1 MSEVL
6 LQSQGVMTPSYATLQ
21 QAAEWFA
28 VLQDGAFDA
37 HERAAWQAW
46 LEQDNTHR
54 IAWQQVE
61 SVMRKFQQVED
72 DAARQTLRTI
82 SQGRRRAVKSIMAI
96 CLLSA
101 GGWGIAR
108 QPAVQQWSGI
118 LMAQH
123 TTRIGERRRMQ
134 LADGSTLWL
143 NTASAV
149 NIHYSSK
156 ERHIELVAGEIW
168 IQTAADPMPAA
179 RPFFVSTRHGQLQ
192 ALGTRFNVLDD
203 GQRSH
208 VAVFEG
214 AVAIRLSPASQPGLI
229 VQAGEQSS
237 FDGVAILPVQAAD
250 PAMDSWTHGMLVA
263 DNLPLPEFIT
273 RLERYRRGHLGFD
286 PGLSHLRIVGAF
298 PLQDTDHALHL
309 LEQTL
314 PVRVHRLLPWWVTLE
329 PAAMPVQA
337 MQQK

>member
-1 MSEVL
+1 MDAHGAV
-6 LQSQGVMTPSYATLQ
+6 TPSYATLQ

-28 VLQDGAFDA
+28 TLQAGEFDA
-37 HERAAWQAW
+37 GARAAWQAW
-46 LEQDNTHR
+46 LEQEPTHR

-61 SVMRKFQQVED
+61 NVMHKFQHMED

-82 SQGRRRAVKSIMAI
+82 SQNRRRVVKSIMAL

-101 GGWGIAR
+101 GGWGLAR
-108 QPAVQQWSGI
+108 QPAVQQWSGT

-134 LADGSTLWL
+134 LADGSILWM
-143 NTASAV
+143 NTASAI
-149 NIHYSSK
+149 NMHFSSQQ
-156 ERHIELVAGEIW
+156 RRIELVAGEVW
-168 IQTAADPMPAA
+168 VQTATDLMQPR
-179 RPFFVSTRHGQLQ
+179 RPFFISTRHGQLQ

-214 AVAIRLSPASQPGLI
+214 AVAIRLPQAEQPGLI

-237 FDGVAILPVQAAD
+237 FDGISIQPVQMAD
-250 PAMDSWTHGMLVA
+250 PAMESWPQGMLVA
-263 DNLPLPEFIT
+263 DNLPLPDFVS
-273 RLERYRRGHLGFD
+273 RLERYRRGHLGYD
-286 PGLSHLRIVGAF
+286 PALSHLRIVGAF
-298 PLQDTDHALHL
+298 PLQDTDRALHL

-314 PVRVHRLLPWWVTLE
+314 PVRVHRLMPWWVTLE
-329 PAAMPVQA
+329 PMPVSG
-337 MQQK
+337 

>member
-1 MSEVL
+1 MDMLQERHDSMS
-6 LQSQGVMTPSYATLQ
+6 PSYATLQ

-28 VLQDGAFDA
+28 MLHAGEFDA
-37 HERAAWQAW
+37 QQRAAWQAW

-54 IAWQQVE
+54 MAWQQVE
-61 SVMRKFQQVED
+61 SVLRKFQHVED

-82 SQGRRRAVKSIMAI
+82 SQGRRRAVKSIMAL

-134 LADGSTLWL
+134 LADGSILWM
-143 NTASAV
+143 NTASAI
-149 NIHYSSK
+149 NMHYSSK
-156 ERHIELVAGEIW
+156 ERRIELIAGEVW
-168 IQTAADPMPAA
+168 VQTATDPMQPG
-179 RPFFVSTRHGQLQ
+179 RPFLISTRHGELQ

-214 AVAIRLSPASQPGLI
+214 AVAIHLPQAGQPGLI

-237 FDGVAILPVQAAD
+237 FDGISIRPAHEAD
-250 PAMDSWTHGMLVA
+250 PAMESWTHGMLVA
-263 DNLPLPEFIT
+263 DNLPLPEFVS
-273 RLERYRRGHLGFD
+273 RLKRYRRGHLGYD
-286 PGLSHLRIVGAF
+286 PALSHLRIVGAF
-298 PLQDTDHALHL
+298 PLQDTDRALHL

-329 PAAMPVQA
+329 PAALSG
-337 MQQK
+337 

>member
-1 MSEVL
+1 MEVL
-6 LQSQGVMTPSYATLQ
+6 ETHAAVTPSYTTLQ

-28 VLQDGAFDA
+28 ILQAGEFDA
-37 HERAAWQAW
+37 RERAAWQTW

-54 IAWQQVE
+54 MAWQQVE
-61 SVMRKFQQVED
+61 SVMRKFQGVED

-82 SQGRRRAVKSIMAI
+82 SQGRRRAVKSIMAL
-96 CLLSA
+96 CLLSV
-101 GGWGIAR
+101 GGWGISR
-108 QPAVQQWSGI
+108 QPAVQQWSGT

-134 LADGSTLWL
+134 LADGSTLWI

-156 ERHIELVAGEIW
+156 ERRVELVAGEVW
-168 IQTAADPMPAA
+168 VQTAHDPMQPG
-179 RPFFVSTRHGQLQ
+179 RPFLISTRHGQLQ

-214 AVAIRLSPASQPGLI
+214 AVAIRLPQSEQPGLI

-237 FDGVAILPVQAAD
+237 FDGVSIQPARAAD
-250 PAMDSWTHGMLVA
+250 PAMESWTHGMLVA
-263 DNLPLPEFIT
+263 DNLPLPDFVS
-273 RLERYRRGHLGFD
+273 RLERYRRGHLGYD
-286 PGLSHLRIVGAF
+286 PSLSHLRIVGAF
-298 PLQDTDHALHL
+298 PLQDTDRALHL

-329 PAAMPVQA
+329 PASLHG
-337 MQQK
+337 

>member
-1 MSEVL
+1 MEALVDNNHIAAN
-6 LQSQGVMTPSYATLQ
+6 PSYATLQ

-28 VLQDGAFDA
+28 MLHAGEFDTE
-37 HERAAWQAW
+37 ERAAWQAW
-46 LEQDNTHR
+46 LEQDNAHR
-54 IAWQQVE
+54 LAWQQVE
-61 SVMRKFQQVED
+61 NVMRKFQHMED
-72 DAARQTLRTI
+72 DAARQTLHTM
-82 SQGRRRAVKSIMAI
+82 SQGRRRVVKSILAL
-96 CLLSA
+96 CLISA

-134 LADGSTLWL
+134 LADGSILWL

-149 NIHYSSK
+149 NIDYSVSQ
-156 ERHIELVAGEIW
+156 RHIQLVAGEVW
-168 IQTAADPMPAA
+168 VQTATDPMQPR

-214 AVAIRLSPASQPGLI
+214 AVAIRLPQASQPGLI

-237 FDGVAILPVQAAD
+237 FDGISIHPVHEAD
-250 PAMDSWTHGMLVA
+250 PAMESWTHGMLVA
-263 DNLPLPEFIT
+263 DNLPLPDFVA
-273 RLERYRRGHLGFD
+273 RLERYRRGHLGYD
-286 PGLSHLRIVGAF
+286 PALSHLRIVGAF
-298 PLQDTDHALHL
+298 PLQDTDRALHL

-329 PAAMPVQA
+329 ST
-337 MQQK
+337 

>member
-1 MSEVL
+1 MEALVDNNHIAAN
-6 LQSQGVMTPSYATLQ
+6 PSYATLQ

-28 VLQDGAFDA
+28 MLHAGEFDTE
-37 HERAAWQAW
+37 ERAALQAW
-46 LEQDNTHR
+46 LEQDNAHR
-54 IAWQQVE
+54 LAWQQVE
-61 SVMRKFQQVED
+61 NVMRKFQHMGD
-72 DAARQTLRTI
+72 DAARQTLHTL
-82 SQGRRRAVKSIMAI
+82 SQGRRRVVKSILAL
-96 CLLSA
+96 CLISA
-101 GGWGIAR
+101 GGWSIAR

-134 LADGSTLWL
+134 LADGSILWL

-149 NIHYSSK
+149 NIDYSASQ
-156 ERHIELVAGEIW
+156 RHIQLVAGEVW
-168 IQTAADPMPAA
+168 VQTATDTMQPG
-179 RPFFVSTRHGQLQ
+179 RPFIVSTRHGQLQ

-214 AVAIRLSPASQPGLI
+214 AVAIRLQQADQPGLI

-237 FDGVAILPVQAAD
+237 FDGISIQPAHEAD
-250 PAMDSWTHGMLVA
+250 PAMESWTRGMLVA
-263 DNLPLPEFIT
+263 DNLPLPEFVA
-273 RLERYRRGHLGFD
+273 RLERYRRGHLGYD
-286 PGLSHLRIVGAF
+286 PALSHLRIVGAF
-298 PLQDTDHALHL
+298 PLQDTDRALHL

-329 PAAMPVQA
+329 ST
-337 MQQK
+337 